1 MRLISIII
9 LGFFIIGC
17 STKAPEIGK
26 KSFPEED
33 NYIIKALVLEN
44 EQDYKDA
51 ANIYLFLYK
60 KTSKTI
66 YFKKY
71 LDSLFAMK
79 QYDKVIN
86 EADKFLAK
94 TWNDEIFKIKIFALL
109 EKNRLNE
116 AKKELLAKFNKKNE
130 FFYTM
135 MSYILMKQ
143 HRYLEALEYSKSNYA
158 LNPTKKNLLILADV
172 LIKNKKVNEA
182 LAYLNTYL
190 KEKGCDYDV
199 CLKLANIYKSFYDYN
214 HLANIYEK
222 LGRYDKKFYLLAL
235 NYYMNEGKYKK
246 AIRLIKKYNLDEE
259 YLMYVY
265 DQMGNFNEA
274 ALVAM
279 NLYLKTNN
287 INYLRK
293 YTIYIYKAN
302 QDKKTAKEVVEKLK
316 YILQKVKTP
325 FVYNFLGY
333 VLIDKDINPKE
344 GLEYVKKALEQE
356 PNNIEYIDSL
366 AWGYYKLHKCKTAWD
381 IIKNI
386 ETDDA
391 TILKHKK
398 LIKRCIYDTRKNH
411 KSNKKRFRKKKK

>member
-9 LGFFIIGC
+9 LVFFIIGC
-17 STKAPEIGK
+17 SIKKPEIDK
-26 KSFPEED
+26 KSFPKED

-44 EQDYKDA
+44 DQDYKDA

-60 KTSKTI
+60 KTNKTI
-66 YFKKY
+66 FFKKY

-86 EADKFLAK
+86 EADKFLQK

-109 EKNRLNE
+109 EQNKLEE
-116 AKKELLAKFNKKNE
+116 AKKELLTKFNKKNE

-158 LNPTKKNLLILADV
+158 LNPTKKNLLILVDI

-199 CLKLANIYKSFYDYN
+199 CLKLADIYKSFYDYN
-214 HLANIYEK
+214 RLANIYEK
-222 LGRYDKKFYLLAL
+222 LGKYNKKYYLLAL

-246 AIRLIKKYNLDEE
+246 AIKLIKKYHLDEE

-265 DQMGNFNEA
+265 EQMGDFNKA

-279 NLYLKTNN
+279 NLYLRTHN
-287 INYLRK
+287 INYLLK
-293 YTIYIYKAN
+293 YTIYIYKVN

-316 YILQKVKTP
+316 YILKKEQTP
-325 FVYNFLGY
+325 FIYNFLGY
-333 VLIDKDINPKE
+333 VLIDKNINIKE

-366 AWGYYKLHKCKTAWD
+366 AWGYYKLHKCKEAWD
-381 IIKNI
+381 IIKSI
-386 ETDDA
+386 ETDDEI
-391 TILKHKK
+391 ILKHKK
-398 LIKRCIYDTRKNH
+398 LIKRCINDTSKNY
-411 KSNKKRFRKKKK
+411 KKNKRRFRKKKK